1 VCDPVARAA
10 DLRPLRLHPG
20 CGVFGDL
27 RARQVIPGRAP
38 SPQFLLFLVA
48 LCLAFPARA
57 QVSGSLALTSDYRL
71 FGVSLTD
78 RRPALRLGVVYDH
91 PSGFYVG
98 GSLVGHDPEHGGARM
113 LGHTEYAG
121 FAGRRPDGLS
131 WDVGV
136 NNVDLSFYRDRR
148 YPIEYN
154 QIYVGIAKDALDAH
168 VYFSPNYPE
177 RGGSTV
183 YVDLN
188 GALRP
193 ADNWRLTGH
202 AGALVAL
209 ADTRL
214 QDDRRARYDVTV
226 GVAREWTNAEI
237 SLGWTVVFP
246 RPDPK
251 ASWTRSG
258 IVAGLTYFF

>member
-1 VCDPVARAA
+1 VTA
-10 DLRPLRLHPG
+10 G
-20 CGVFGDL
+20 
-27 RARQVIPGRAP
+27 RARCPRV
-38 SPQFLLFLVA
+38 LLILVA
-48 LCLAFPARA
+48 LCLAFPAEA

-71 FGVSLTD
+71 FGISLTD
-78 RRPALRLGVVYDH
+78 RRPALRLGVAYDH

-98 GSLVGHDPEHGGARM
+98 GSLVGHDPEHAGARL
-113 LGHTEYAG
+113 LGHIEYAG

-136 NNVDLSFYRDRR
+136 NNVDLSFYRDRK

-154 QIYVGIAKDALDAH
+154 QIYVGVARGALDAH

-177 RGGSTV
+177 RGAATV

-193 ADNWRLTGH
+193 ADRWRLTGH
-202 AGALVAL
+202 AGALVGL
-209 ADTRL
+209 SDTRL
-214 QDDRRARYDVTV
+214 QNNRRARYDLTAS
-226 GVAREWTNAEI
+226 VAREWTSHEI
-237 SLGWTVVFP
+237 SLGWTAVFP

-251 ASWTRSG
+251 SSWTRPG
-258 IVAGLTYFF
+258 VVAAVTYFF

>member
-1 VCDPVARAA
+1 M
-10 DLRPLRLHPG
+10 
-20 CGVFGDL
+20 
-27 RARQVIPGRAP
+27 IPGRAP
-38 SPQFLLFLVA
+38 SPLFVLIPVA
-48 LCLAFPARA
+48 LCLAFPAKA

-78 RRPALRLGVVYDH
+78 RRPVLRLGVAYDH

-98 GSLVGHDPEHGGARM
+98 GSLVGHNPEHTGTRL
-113 LGHTEYAG
+113 LGHMEYAG
-121 FAGRRPDGLS
+121 FAGRRPDGVT

-136 NNVDLSFYRDRR
+136 NNVALSFYRDRK
-148 YPIEYN
+148 YSIEYN
-154 QIYVGIAKDALDAH
+154 QLYIGIAKDALDAH
-168 VYFSPNYPE
+168 VYFSPNYPT
-177 RGGSTV
+177 RGSGTV

-202 AGALVAL
+202 AGALVGL

-226 GVAREWTNAEI
+226 GVAREWTNAEV
-237 SLGWTVVFP
+237 SVGWTAVFP
-246 RPDPK
+246 RPNPK
-251 ASWTRSG
+251 SSWTQPG
-258 IVAGLTYFF
+258 LVAGVTYFF